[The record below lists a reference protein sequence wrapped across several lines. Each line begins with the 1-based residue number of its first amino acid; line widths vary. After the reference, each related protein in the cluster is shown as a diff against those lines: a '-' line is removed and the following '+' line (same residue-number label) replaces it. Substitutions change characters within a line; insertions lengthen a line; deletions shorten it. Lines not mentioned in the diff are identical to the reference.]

1 MKLLYHWSNRTSRI
15 MLIAI
20 ILIGTISCNKQN
32 AWLDVKQN
40 KSAVVPST
48 LKDFQAILDDY
59 YFMNDNFPGIGLVGA
74 DNYYLTDA
82 NYNALPQVER
92 NAYLWQKDIYDGQT
106 AYDWTTGYRT
116 VEYANI
122 VLDGLKKIVITSANR
137 LQYQNIQGEAL
148 FFRAFAFYTLAQVYC
163 KPYDSSASK
172 TDLGIP
178 LRLSSDISTKSVRTT
193 VSDTY
198 ERIIS
203 DLKEAAQLMPPHAAF
218 QMRPSG
224 IAAEALLAKAYI
236 SMGDYRDAGDYA
248 DSVLASYPTLLDYNS
263 NLISATSTFRFPAY
277 PNNPEIIFYA
287 YQNGYTSVLCYG
299 AGGLGYVDSTLYNSY
314 DNNDLRKSLF
324 YIQTLNGTQFAG
336 TYSGTFYNFCGIAT
350 DEIYL
355 IRAECEAR
363 EGKTSAAMSDL
374 NILLQNRYK
383 TGTFVPLSV
392 NNADEAL
399 AYVLNERRKE
409 LPFTGQLRWE
419 DLRRLNKDTRFRDT
433 LKRIINGQIYT
444 LLPNDDRYVYPI
456 PDNEIQLSGIQQN
469 PR

>member
-1 MKLLYHWSNRTSRI
+1 MKLLYYWSNRKIRI

-20 ILIGTISCNKQN
+20 MLVSIISCSKQYS
-32 AWLDVKQN
+32 WLDVKQN
-40 KSAVVPST
+40 KSDVVPST

-74 DNYYLTDA
+74 DDYYLTDA
-82 NYNALPQVER
+82 NYNALPEVER
-92 NAYLWQKDIYDGQT
+92 NAYLWQKDIYDGQD

-122 VLDGLKKIVITSANR
+122 VLDGLKKINITSANR
-137 LQYQNIQGEAL
+137 FQYQNIQGEAL
-148 FFRAFAFYTLAQVYC
+148 FFRAFAFYTLAQIYC
-163 KPYDSSASK
+163 KPYDSSTSK

-178 LRLSSDISTKSVRTT
+178 LKLSSDISTKSVRAT

-198 ERIIS
+198 ERMTS
-203 DLKEAAQLMPPHAAF
+203 DLKEATLLMPPHTAF
-218 QMRPSG
+218 QMHPSG
-224 IAAEALLAKAYI
+224 IAAKALLAKVYL
-236 SMGDYRDAGDYA
+236 SMNDYTDAGNYA
-248 DSVLASYPTLLDYNS
+248 DSALESYATLLDYNS
-263 NLISATSTFRFPAY
+263 NLVSATSTFRFPAY

-287 YQNGYTSVLCYG
+287 YQNGYTSVMCYG
-299 AGGLGYVDSTLYNSY
+299 AGGLGYVDSTLYDSY

-324 YIQTLNGTQFAG
+324 YIQTANGIQFAG

-363 EGKTSAAMSDL
+363 EGKTSAAMSDV

-383 TGTFVPLSV
+383 TGTFVPLSAS
-392 NNADEAL
+392 NADEAL
-399 AYVLNERRKE
+399 MYVLNERRKE

-419 DLRRLNKDTRFRDT
+419 DLRRLNMDPRFSIT
-433 LKRIINGQIYT
+433 LKRVISGETYT
-444 LLPNDDRYVYPI
+444 LPPNNDRYTYPI
-456 PDNEIQLSGIQQN
+456 PDDEIQLSGIQQN